1 MQVIVNGETCET
13 QAVFVADLI
22 LERGAT
28 PAHVAVV
35 LNEVVLTAAA
45 HATTRLRHGDSVELL
60 IFAGGGECGNE

>member
-1 MQVIVNGETCET
+1 
-13 QAVFVADLI
+13 VFVADLI